1 VLAFMLDGGLV
12 GIWWSFLFGLTTA
25 GLLYYLAFRRQ
36 YGRISTNKV

>member
-25 GLLYYLAFRRQ
+25 GSLYYLAFRRQ
-36 YGRISTNKV
+36 FGRISTNKV